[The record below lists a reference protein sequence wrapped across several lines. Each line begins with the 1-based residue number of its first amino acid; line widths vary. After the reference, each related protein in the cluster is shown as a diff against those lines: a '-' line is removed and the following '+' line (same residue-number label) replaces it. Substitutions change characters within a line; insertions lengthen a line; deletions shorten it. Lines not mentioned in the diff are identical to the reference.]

1 MLNQKEQISEQIKKA
16 KSILVTFPSH
26 WNGDSIGSA
35 LALYLFLKK
44 IGKKVDVVSSK
55 SEEGLSIGTKTRPFS
70 FLPAFTEIKRTIR
83 DLNKFIISL
92 NTSSTK
98 LRGVKYRVE
107 HDSLKFIVSAK
118 KGNFSAADVKIE
130 SEDSKYD
137 LIITLDTPDME
148 SLGNLFAENT
158 QFFYETP
165 IINIDHHSSN
175 EAYGQINLVQI
186 NATSTAE
193 ILFSLFNVWPEAKID
208 ADIATCLLAGIIS
221 KTKNFK
227 TANITPD
234 TLAATSSLISSEARR
249 EEIVNKLY
257 RSRQINVLKLWGI
270 VLSRLNGVRGNQ
282 IVWSMV
288 TANDFLKTGA
298 DKNDLNDI
306 MDELMTNI
314 PEAKLVAIFF
324 ESANQDGSTSTNFL
338 VHSPKNINLLDL
350 MKEHNPRGDEK
361 LVEIETKK
369 KLEEI
374 KEEIIQLLDK
384 KISQYNF

>member
-1 MLNQKEQISEQIKKA
+1 MLNQKEQISQQVKKA

-55 SEEGLSIGTKTRPFS
+55 SEEGLSISTKTRPFS

-107 HDSLKFIVSAK
+107 HDSLKFIISAK
-118 KGNFSAADVKIE
+118 KGNFSASDIKIE

-186 NATSTAE
+186 NATSTSE
-193 ILFSLFNVWPEAKID
+193 ILFSLLNLWPEAKID
-208 ADIATCLLAGIIS
+208 ADISTCLLAGIIS

-234 TLAATSSLISSEARR
+234 TLAATSSLISNEARR

-257 RSRQINVLKLWGI
+257 RSRQINVLKLWGT

-282 IVWSMV
+282 IVWSVV

-324 ESANQDGSTSTNFL
+324 ETANQDGTTSVNFL